1 MTVQKKKVVM
11 LAATPL
17 TIHFFLKPHLLAL
30 AKQYQVTLMLN
41 LKNDNYLPNLDL
53 PIEIIDIPIA
63 RKIAPFADFLTL
75 YHLNKLFRTEQ
86 YDLLITVVP
95 KAGLLGML
103 AGAWVGIPSRL
114 HIFQGEVWANRRG
127 IGRWLLKTCD
137 QITAFFST
145 HRLAVSDSEK
155 QFLAQEKVVNINKI
169 EVLGKGSIGGVDLD
183 RFAPNPSKRIK
194 VRKDLNIPQ
203 DATLMVFM
211 GRLVSDKGIFELI
224 EAFLEV
230 ARQDQTIYLLLV
242 GPDEEGELTNIN
254 HQLGDLQQRVRRVTY
269 TSEPEKY
276 LASADFLCLPSHREG
291 FGVVIIEA
299 AAMGLPSIG
308 SKIYGISDAI
318 LDQDTGILFECQN
331 ISQLVD
337 AIRSLSSNKDL
348 RNSMGE
354 RAKLNVEKNFGSHLV
369 VGNYIRYID
378 QLLLE

>member
-1 MTVQKKKVVM
+1 M